1 MKLWEVIKELTENKD
16 KKFVFDNGDR
26 IYTMSIDRSC
36 GSKYFHLSAI
46 NDKGADISE
55 LDSGEFDGNFT
66 VNDDW
71 QEVKQPVTWQEA
83 IRAWVYGKTI
93 QCVINC
99 SQYMF
104 DGNSEHLEDIL
115 GSATKKQF
123 EEGKWYIE

>member
-83 IRAWVYGKTI
+83 IQEFAKGKKVTAKFNNQEWTLGALIELPEYLNRAIT
-93 QCVINC
+93 N
-99 SQYMF
+99 
-104 DGNSEHLEDIL
+104 
-115 GSATKKQF
+115 
-123 EEGKWYIE
+123 GKWYIE

>member
-83 IRAWVYGKTI
+83 IQEFAKGKKVTAKFNNQEWTLRTLIELPEYLNRAITNGT
-93 QCVINC
+93 
-99 SQYMF
+99 
-104 DGNSEHLEDIL
+104 
-115 GSATKKQF
+115 
-123 EEGKWYIE
+123 WYIE